1 MTDPISIAVVGLGFG
16 AEFAAI
22 YHRHPDVRRT
32 VIADTNPDR
41 LARVGDRFDIPDRVN
56 SLEAV
61 LADPD
66 IDAVH
71 LASGIPDHASQ
82 TLEVLR
88 AGKHCACAVPMAT
101 SIEDLQAI
109 VAAVNETGLNYMMM
123 ETTFYDRTFLWVK
136 DQLDAGFFGEIQLLR
151 GSHYQDMENWP
162 PYWAGLP
169 PMWYAT
175 HAISPILALADTH
188 ATHVHCFGSGTMRE
202 ELRRHYDNPFPIE
215 TAIFQLAGTN
225 AAAEV
230 TRALFHSP
238 KPYVESFDL
247 HGSEAT
253 FEWQQV
259 WGDSPLLHRL
269 SPLGEGKGPRQS
281 KTERIDL
288 PDFADRL
295 PPEIGRFTRR
305 GVYDENHPH
314 LSFEHG
320 GGHGGS
326 HPHLCHE
333 FVRSVV
339 EERKPAIDEIR
350 GADWTAPGICAHT
363 SAMAGGEQVEIPRFN

>member
-16 AEFAAI
+16 AEFATI

-136 DQLDAGFFGEIQLLR
+136 DQLDAGLFGEIQLLR

-175 HAISPILALADTH
+175 HAVSPILALADTH

-215 TAIFQLAGTN
+215 TPARVRPN
-225 AAAEV
+225 
-230 TRALFHSP
+230 
-238 KPYVESFDL
+238 
-247 HGSEAT
+247 
-253 FEWQQV
+253 
-259 WGDSPLLHRL
+259 
-269 SPLGEGKGPRQS
+269 LG
-281 KTERIDL
+281 
-288 PDFADRL
+288 
-295 PPEIGRFTRR
+295 
-305 GVYDENHPH
+305 
-314 LSFEHG
+314 
-320 GGHGGS
+320 
-326 HPHLCHE
+326 
-333 FVRSVV
+333 
-339 EERKPAIDEIR
+339 
-350 GADWTAPGICAHT
+350 
-363 SAMAGGEQVEIPRFN
+363 